1 MDFGIGRA
9 HLLSVLGQAMLVDP
23 AGGGAFL
30 GRFQHLQRLRLVEG
44 INPGRGRQAAY
55 RANQV
60 MVIALAMQLLQLGLS
75 PERAVRIIQDNRDC
89 VRLAIGLAV
98 PSAEKL
104 APAFLYL
111 DPALLTALGDH
122 GSDSDH
128 AELTFHY
135 AGEGTLRE
143 MIDRFMVE
151 GDVARIAI
159 VNVKGTIAAIKDA
172 MWNHELML
180 DRAAADKS
188 EEGTMAPAFHRAL
201 YEWVSQSDP
210 DSLE

>member
-23 AGGGAFL
+23 AGAGAFL

-60 MVIALAMQLLQLGLS
+60 MVIAIAMQLLQLGLS
-75 PERAVRIIQDNRDC
+75 PERAVRIIRDNRDR

-98 PSAEKL
+98 PTAEKL

-111 DPALLTALGDH
+111 DPALLTALGAD
-122 GSDSDH
+122 GSDAGH

-143 MIDRFMVE
+143 MIDEYLVA
-151 GDVARIAI
+151 GDVPRIAI
-159 VNVKGTIAAIKDA
+159 VNIKGTIVSLKDA
-172 MWNHELML
+172 MWNDELML
-180 DRAAADKS
+180 DQAAADKS

-201 YEWVSQSDP
+201 FDWVRQSDP